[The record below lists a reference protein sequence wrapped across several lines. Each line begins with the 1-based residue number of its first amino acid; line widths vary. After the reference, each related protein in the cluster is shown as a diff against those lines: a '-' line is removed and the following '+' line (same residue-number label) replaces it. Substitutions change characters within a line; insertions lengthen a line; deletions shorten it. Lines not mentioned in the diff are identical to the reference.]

1 MTEPNRFHFYI
12 MIFMCVVFEH
22 SRNSYCIGKMRVT
35 WHMSSRLFKG
45 FCSTTLKYDDIKGKN
60 ATNSLFCFYI
70 FLCIVDAFHN
80 SISKCMQM
88 YSTLLLF
95 RLTIMQQNAIQ
106 KQEIAFSYILE
117 IFRKS
122 VHFVVVIL
130 SPSFELSLNMIFH
143 LTGTYKNTTA
153 AKMLYCI

>member
-1 MTEPNRFHFYI
+1 MLYRALNINFITTSEIIRSIFFYLLKRSLFFCKTQPIWIWMSFWIYQMTEPNRFHFYI

-95 RLTIMQQNAIQ
+95 RLTIMQ
-106 KQEIAFSYILE
+106 
-117 IFRKS
+117 
-122 VHFVVVIL
+122 
-130 SPSFELSLNMIFH
+130 
-143 LTGTYKNTTA
+143 
-153 AKMLYCI
+153 